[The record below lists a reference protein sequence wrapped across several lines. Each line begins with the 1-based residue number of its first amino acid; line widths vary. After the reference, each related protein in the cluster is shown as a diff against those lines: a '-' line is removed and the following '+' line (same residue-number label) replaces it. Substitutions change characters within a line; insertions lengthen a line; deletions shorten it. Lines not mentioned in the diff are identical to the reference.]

1 MNMNEP
7 KQPFAKAI
15 LGLLTET
22 SLHAGTGQTV
32 GVIDL
37 PIQREAATDYP
48 CVFGSSVKGAMRG
61 WASRQEMK
69 PDLINLIF
77 GPEEDGTASE
87 YASALAVSD
96 ARLLLLPVRSLTTHF
111 KWVTCSAV
119 LKRFQADCQRLGM
132 SSLAFEMNEVLNNEN
147 SAWVATAQSQSK
159 GLFLEEFRFNPVSS
173 KLIDGLIPKIAQLMG
188 RKEAVEMLTNQLV
201 IIHDNMFRIICRF
214 ATPVNAHIRLN
225 KETKTVETGALW
237 YEETLPPETLM
248 YTCLL
253 ASRGRKKQK
262 EGAAPVLEA
271 TDILERTLTLFPEEA
286 PYLQLGGNETV
297 GMGWCKVTP
306 FKSTETVQQT

>member
-1 MNMNEP
+1 MSEQKP
-7 KQPFAKAI
+7 PFAKAI

-37 PIQREAATDYP
+37 PIQREATTDYP

-61 WASRQEMK
+61 WASRQGMNQ
-69 PDLINLIF
+69 DLINLIF
-77 GPEEDGTASE
+77 GPEEDASE

-96 ARLLLLPVRSLTTHF
+96 ARLLLLPVRSFTTHF
-111 KWVTCSAV
+111 KWVTCPAV
-119 LKRFQADCQRLGM
+119 LKRFQADSQRLGI
-132 SSLAFEMNEVLNNEN
+132 SSLVSNMNEVLTDEN
-147 SAWVATAQSQSK
+147 SAWVATAQAQSK
-159 GLFLEEFRFNPVSS
+159 GLFLEEFRFNPVPS
-173 KLIDGLIPKIAQLMG
+173 KLIDDLIPKIAQLMG
-188 RKEAVEMLTNQLV
+188 RKDAVEILTNQLV
-201 IIHDNMFRIICRF
+201 IIHDNMFRIICKF

-225 KETKTVETGALW
+225 KETKIVEKGALW

-297 GMGWCKVTP
+297 GMGWCKVTQLKVVP
-306 FKSTETVQQT
+306 PN

>member
-1 MNMNEP
+1 MNEQ
-7 KQPFAKAI
+7 KQPFAKAM

-37 PIQREAATDYP
+37 PIQREAATNYP

-61 WASRQEMK
+61 WAGRSGIME
-69 PDLINLIF
+69 PNLINLIF
-77 GPEEDGTASE
+77 GPEDDGDASE

-111 KWVTCSAV
+111 KWVTCPAV
-119 LKRFQADCQRLGM
+119 LKRFQADRQRLGM
-132 SSLAFEMNEVLNNEN
+132 SSLAFEMNEVLNDEN
-147 SAWVATAQSQSK
+147 SAWVATAQSQAK
-159 GLFLEEFRFNPVSS
+159 GLFLEEFRFKPVPS
-173 KLIDGLIPKIAQLMG
+173 KLIDEQLIPKIAQLMG
-188 RKEAVEMLTNQLV
+188 RTDAVEVLTKQLV
-201 IIHDNMFRIICRF
+201 VIHDNMFRIICKF

-225 KETKTVETGALW
+225 KETKIVEKGALW
-237 YEETLPPETLM
+237 YEESLPPETLM

-253 ASRGRKKQK
+253 ASRSRKQK
-262 EGAAPVLEA
+262 EGGGSVLDAAGVLEK
-271 TDILERTLTLFPEEA
+271 TLELFPENA

-297 GMGWCKVTP
+297 GMGWCKVTQLKVVP
-306 FKSTETVQQT
+306 PN

>member
-1 MNMNEP
+1 MSEQ
-7 KQPFAKAI
+7 KQSPFAKAI

-61 WASRQEMK
+61 WAGRSGIME
-69 PDLINLIF
+69 PNLINLIF
-77 GPEEDGTASE
+77 GPEDDGAASE

-111 KWVTCSAV
+111 KWVTCPAV
-119 LKRFQADCQRLGM
+119 LKRFQADCQRLSI
-132 SSLAFEMNEVLNNEN
+132 SSPAFEMNEVFNDEN
-147 SAWVATAQSQSK
+147 SAWVATAPPQSN
-159 GLFLEEFRFNPVSS
+159 GLFLEEFRFKQVPSILIKD
-173 KLIDGLIPKIAQLMG
+173 KLIPQIAQLMG

-201 IIHDNMFRIICRF
+201 IIHDNMFRIICKF

-225 KETKTVETGALW
+225 KETKIVEQGALW
-237 YEETLPPETLM
+237 YEETLPSETLM

-253 ASRGRKKQK
+253 ASHSRKQK
-262 EGAAPVLEA
+262 KEGGSVLDA
-271 TDILERTLTLFPEEA
+271 TGVLAKTLELFPENA

-297 GMGWCKVTP
+297 GMGWCKVTQLKVVP
-306 FKSTETVQQT
+306 PN